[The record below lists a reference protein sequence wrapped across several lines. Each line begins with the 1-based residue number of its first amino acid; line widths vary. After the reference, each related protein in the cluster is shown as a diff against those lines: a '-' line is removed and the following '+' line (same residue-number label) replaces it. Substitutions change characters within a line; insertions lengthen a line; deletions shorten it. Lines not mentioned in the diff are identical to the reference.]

1 MNTGA
6 ENCARDMQNVYR
18 HTERAIIITED
29 SYGGGRILQEA
40 GIRPFIVCFS
50 ERDNRSVLS
59 SGSEIGNE
67 NS

>member
-1 MNTGA
+1 MVWHVEETVITVVNTGA

-40 GIRPFIVCFS
+40 GIRPFIV
-50 ERDNRSVLS
+50 
-59 SGSEIGNE
+59 
-67 NS
+67 